1 MDASIQKYQAFVR
14 TVELGSFTKAA
25 ESLSYSQSGVSRMVA
40 DLEREWKVAL
50 LERGRAGVRLTSEG
64 TRLLP
69 CIRRVCE
76 EHARLQAQ
84 VDELNGLQAGLIRI
98 GTFSSVATHWLPNVI
113 RAFQEDYPNID
124 YELLLGDYGEIE
136 EWVLEGRVDCGF
148 LRLPAHRGLET
159 AFIERDELLAVLPEG
174 HPLAE
179 RKRVPAAELCEEPFL
194 LLEKGDN
201 TVDVVFDVVEEK
213 TLPIQVTTN
222 YLKIADGYI
231 LYGTDISKETVTL
244 SGPST
249 ELSKVET
256 CTAEVTYNG
265 ELTSPVTLD
274 TGLRFYT
281 RSGGEVKFEYT
292 TLETDSVEVT
302 LQVYK
307 LATLPVEV
315 SFINAPRDFDP
326 SVLVYSLSKKTLN
339 VAGPESQIDRLST
352 LSVGT
357 IDLSTFAL
365 DKVYE
370 MPIELPS
377 GIRLLDNI
385 STITVSFD
393 SSRLETKTMN
403 LPASCVQVINLPST
417 YTLTVETERL
427 MNVTLCG
434 PAGSLEALNP
444 EQVVIEIDADDFYV
458 AIGQQ
463 NIACRLY
470 VPANDKIF
478 ALGSY
483 VVQCKIESN

>member
-1 MDASIQKYQAFVR
+1 MTNQPKNTSGAKPAVPHKKNFLDDRRIRLALSILGAIVAWMIVTIIVQPGTTNTIYNVPVDYTYDSSVYTSRGLSIVSAEDK
-14 TVELGSFTKAA
+14 TVNLKISGDGYTIG
-25 ESLSYSQSGVSRMVA
+25 SLSASDFVVYPDWSSVRDSGEKSLRLQVRSQSTLLTGVSV
-40 DLEREWKVAL
+40 
-50 LERGRAGVRLTSEG
+50 S
-64 TRLLP
+64 
-69 CIRRVCE
+69 
-76 EHARLQAQ
+76 
-84 VDELNGLQAGLIRI
+84 
-98 GTFSSVATHWLPNVI
+98 
-113 RAFQEDYPNID
+113 ID
-124 YELLLGDYGEIE
+124 
-136 EWVLEGRVDCGF
+136 
-148 LRLPAHRGLET
+148 
-159 AFIERDELLAVLPEG
+159 
-174 HPLAE
+174 
-179 RKRVPAAELCEEPFL
+179 
-194 LLEKGDN
+194 GDN

-274 TGLRFYT
+274 TSLRFYT
-281 RSGGEVKFEYT
+281 RSGREVEFEYT

-385 STITVSFD
+385 SSITVSFD

-463 NIACRLY
+463 NIACRPY
-470 VPANDKIF
+470 VPATDKIF

>member
-1 MDASIQKYQAFVR
+1 MNSKPNKQNGTKPAVGSHSRSILDDRRIRLALSILGAIVAWMIVTIIVQPGTTNTIYNVPVDYTYDSSVYTSRGLSIVSAEDKTVNLKISGDGYTIGSLTASDFVVYPDWSSVR
-14 TVELGSFTKAA
+14 D
-25 ESLSYSQSGVSRMVA
+25 SGEKT
-40 DLEREWKVAL
+40 L
-50 LERGRAGVRLTSEG
+50 
-64 TRLLP
+64 RLLV
-69 CIRRVCE
+69 RG
-76 EHARLQAQ
+76 ANGM
-84 VDELNGLQAGLIRI
+84 LNGV
-98 GTFSSVATHWLPNVI
+98 TVT
-113 RAFQEDYPNID
+113 ID
-124 YELLLGDYGEIE
+124 GS
-136 EWVLEGRVDCGF
+136 
-148 LRLPAHRGLET
+148 
-159 AFIERDELLAVLPEG
+159 
-174 HPLAE
+174 
-179 RKRVPAAELCEEPFL
+179 
-194 LLEKGDN
+194 DN
-201 TVDVVFDVVEEK
+201 MVDVMFDVVEEK
-213 TLPIQVTTN
+213 TLPVTVTTN
-222 YLKIADGYI
+222 YLTISDGYI
-231 LYGTDISKETVTL
+231 LYSTEVSKDMVTL
-244 SGPST
+244 SGPSS
-249 ELSKVET
+249 ELDKVTT

-274 TGLRFYT
+274 TSLRFYT
-281 RSGGEVKFEYT
+281 RSGREVEFEYT

-385 STITVSFD
+385 SSITVSFD

>member
-1 MDASIQKYQAFVR
+1 MSTEQNNGKPAVPPKRNLLNDRRIRLLLSLLGAVIAWMAVTIVVQPGTTTIYNVPVDFSYDSAAYTSRGLSIVNAEEK
-14 TVELGSFTKAA
+14 TVNLKLSGDGYTIG
-25 ESLSYSQSGVSRMVA
+25 SLSANDFVVYPDWSSVRDSGEKSLRLQVRSQSTLLTGVSV
-40 DLEREWKVAL
+40 
-50 LERGRAGVRLTSEG
+50 S
-64 TRLLP
+64 
-69 CIRRVCE
+69 
-76 EHARLQAQ
+76 
-84 VDELNGLQAGLIRI
+84 
-98 GTFSSVATHWLPNVI
+98 
-113 RAFQEDYPNID
+113 ID
-124 YELLLGDYGEIE
+124 
-136 EWVLEGRVDCGF
+136 
-148 LRLPAHRGLET
+148 
-159 AFIERDELLAVLPEG
+159 
-174 HPLAE
+174 
-179 RKRVPAAELCEEPFL
+179 
-194 LLEKGDN
+194 GDN

-249 ELSKVET
+249 ELSEVET
-256 CTAEVTYNG
+256 CTAEVTYSG

-385 STITVSFD
+385 SSITVSFD

-458 AIGQQ
+458 AIGRQ

>member
-1 MDASIQKYQAFVR
+1 MSTEQNNGKPAVPPKRNLLNDRRIRLLLSLLGAVIAWMAVTIVVQPGTTTTIYNVPVDFSYDSAAYTSRGLSIVNAEEK
-14 TVELGSFTKAA
+14 TVNLKLSGDGYTIG
-25 ESLSYSQSGVSRMVA
+25 SLSANDFVVYPDWSSVRDSGEKSLRLQVRSQSTLLTGVSV
-40 DLEREWKVAL
+40 
-50 LERGRAGVRLTSEG
+50 S
-64 TRLLP
+64 
-69 CIRRVCE
+69 
-76 EHARLQAQ
+76 
-84 VDELNGLQAGLIRI
+84 
-98 GTFSSVATHWLPNVI
+98 
-113 RAFQEDYPNID
+113 ID
-124 YELLLGDYGEIE
+124 
-136 EWVLEGRVDCGF
+136 
-148 LRLPAHRGLET
+148 
-159 AFIERDELLAVLPEG
+159 
-174 HPLAE
+174 
-179 RKRVPAAELCEEPFL
+179 
-194 LLEKGDN
+194 GDN

-213 TLPIQVTTN
+213 TLPIHVTTN

-249 ELSKVET
+249 ELSEVET
-256 CTAEVTYNG
+256 CTAEV
-265 ELTSPVTLD
+265 TSPVTLD

-326 SVLVYSLSKKTLN
+326 SVLIYSLSKKTLN
-339 VAGPESQIDRLST
+339 VAGPESQIDRLSA

-385 STITVSFD
+385 SSITVSFD

-458 AIGQQ
+458 AIGRQ